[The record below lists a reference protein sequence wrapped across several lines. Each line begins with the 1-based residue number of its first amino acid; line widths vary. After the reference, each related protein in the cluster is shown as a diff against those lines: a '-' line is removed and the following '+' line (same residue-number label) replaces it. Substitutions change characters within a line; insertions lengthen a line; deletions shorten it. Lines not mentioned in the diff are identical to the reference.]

1 MRIQNNNEGYDNKN
15 KYIVIPDSLGNK
27 NIWECVSDKGE
38 IYIIKTRDSTA
49 TIFKNLCFKTKNST
63 MLQTNCIIDI
73 EDCNIELENEEEF
86 SKYEFENYKKENENI
101 NPFRVFSKIRDIGYL
116 EDVSD
121 WFEYFKKESD

>member
-38 IYIIKTRDSTA
+38 IYIIKTRDSIA
-49 TIFKNLCFKTKNST
+49 TISKNLCFKTKNST

-73 EDCNIELENEEEF
+73 EDCNIELENEKNLVNM
-86 SKYEFENYKKENENI
+86 SLKIIKKKM
-101 NPFRVFSKIRDIGYL
+101 KI
-116 EDVSD
+116 
-121 WFEYFKKESD
+121 